1 MKLALAYN
9 TMNKLELTKQSFPIL
24 RKGQHALLWSDG
36 STDEDALAFFAR
48 NQMPATESYAGVR
61 GGADSGIAH
70 SLTRLLQHPAQY
82 THMGLVEADVLLD
95 PDWLEPT
102 FALFEKGKAD
112 GLEVGAV
119 SPRSYVD
126 RILIQ
131 RDRYACMHNIGAGAI
146 IFTRAAAEIVLR
158 TFRTHWWP
166 DNVRLFAQLSGIDLR
181 TYAAF
186 RGNDQFVTTDWGFEA
201 QLARRG
207 LASLALTPAKCTMI
221 GQNPPLEQQ
230 GLVLT
235 TQLHNDLRADGDTR
249 SFELYRESLA
259 YLRNGG
265 ASFESP
271 GMIHRDGI
279 SMLFFPHQLQAIGAS
294 WFGSLELQWAQGFGP
309 FAYRAGKGG
318 ISLSVHVSGP
328 WSLLVSGGINGA
340 DVIIEDRRSGF
351 KATPNLPPEADHPIS
366 IQVPGGPVPR
376 KVTCDFE
383 QGAVFYGLACNE
395 SQMIDTTFKFDW
407 NQLPRAT

>member
-1 MKLALAYN
+1 MKLAIGYS
-9 TMNKLELTKQSFPIL
+9 TKDQVELTEQTFKHIRVNFIW
-24 RKGQHALLWSDG
+24 ADG
-36 STDEDALAFFAR
+36 STTEEGKAFFEKYRHNAID
-48 NQMPATESYAGVR
+48 SSGDVR
-61 GGADSGIAH
+61 GGADAAIAWKL
-70 SLTRLLQHPAQY
+70 SKLLALPDYY
-82 THMGLVEADVLLD
+82 THLGLLENDVLLD

-102 FALFEKGKAD
+102 LELFEKGKQD

-131 RDRYACMHNIGAGAI
+131 RDGYAVMHNIGAGAI
-146 IFTRAAAEIVLR
+146 IFTRKAAEIVLR

-181 TYAAF
+181 TYACF

-201 QLARRG
+201 QLARCG

-230 GLVLT
+230 SLTLT

-271 GMIHRDGI
+271 GMIHRDGA
-279 SMLFFPHQLQAIGAS
+279 SMLFFPHQLKAIGAS

-309 FAYRAGKGG
+309 FAYRAGEGDM
-318 ISLSVHVSGP
+318 SLYVHVSGP
-328 WSLLVSGGINGA
+328 CSFLISGGAVGA
-340 DVIIEDRRSGF
+340 GVIIEDRRSGF
-351 KATPNLPPEADHPIS
+351 KVTPNLPPEADHPIS

-376 KVTCDFE
+376 KVIIDLE

-395 SQMIDTTFKFDW
+395 PQMIDITFKFDW
-407 NQLPRAT
+407 SQLPKAV

>member
-1 MKLALAYN
+1 
-9 TMNKLELTKQSFPIL
+9 MNKLELTKQSFPIL

-126 RILIQ
+126 RVLIQ
-131 RDRYACMHNIGAGAI
+131 RDGYAVMHNIGAAAI

-201 QLARRG
+201 QLARCG

-230 GLVLT
+230 GLRLT
-235 TQLHNDLRADGDTR
+235 EGQVIIPGTDNEKNF
-249 SFELYRESLA
+249 SLYCESLA
-259 YLRNGG
+259 YLRNGK

-271 GMIHRDGI
+271 G
-279 SMLFFPHQLQAIGAS
+279 
-294 WFGSLELQWAQGFGP
+294 
-309 FAYRAGKGG
+309 
-318 ISLSVHVSGP
+318 
-328 WSLLVSGGINGA
+328 
-340 DVIIEDRRSGF
+340 
-351 KATPNLPPEADHPIS
+351 
-366 IQVPGGPVPR
+366 
-376 KVTCDFE
+376 
-383 QGAVFYGLACNE
+383 
-395 SQMIDTTFKFDW
+395 
-407 NQLPRAT
+407 